1 MAGVNSKDIPEDF
14 NMFGELFNLY
24 KKFYHPEDTDEYWK
38 SVHDD
43 FKALSQKHGTEL
55 TNDLSLAII
64 AEFER
69 KAKEGF
75 NAK

>member
-24 KKFYHPEDTDEYWK
+24 KKYYYPEDTDEYWK

-43 FKALSQKHGTEL
+43 FKALYEKYKNEL
-55 TNDLSLAII
+55 TKDLGLTII

-69 KAKEGF
+69 RAKEGF
-75 NAK
+75 NA